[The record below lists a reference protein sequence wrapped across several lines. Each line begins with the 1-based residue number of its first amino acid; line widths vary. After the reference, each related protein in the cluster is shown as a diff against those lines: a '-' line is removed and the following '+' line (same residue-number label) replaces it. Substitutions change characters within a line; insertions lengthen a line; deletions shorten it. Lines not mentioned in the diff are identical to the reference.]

1 MKVLGIEFAPLKI
14 PFERRLQTFAVF
26 FYVFLFFQGLSLIG
40 FALFTSLLFTKYY
53 WITLAYVLWYIIDF
67 QTPHEG
73 GRRGLARN
81 WRIWKY
87 YADYF
92 PMKLIK
98 TAELD
103 PKKNFILGISPHGV
117 MSFSAF
123 CNLATEGTSFSET
136 FPGITPH
143 LLTLNAQFC
152 APLMRE
158 LFMQSGACAASEK
171 SLKWILNNKKPCR
184 NKGQACGLIIG
195 GAAESLEAHP
205 GRYTLILKKRKGF
218 ARLAL
223 ETGASLVP
231 VFCFGE
237 NDLYQAL
244 ENPKDSLLR
253 RFQEFLKRSVK
264 FGLPIFWGRGI
275 FNYSFGYVP
284 FRKPT
289 FTVIGRPIEV
299 KKTYMPSQEK
309 IDEVHRKYIDALK
322 RLFDENK
329 EKYLNDKDIVL
340 HID

>member
-1 MKVLGIEFAPLKI
+1 
-14 PFERRLQTFAVF
+14 
-26 FYVFLFFQGLSLIG
+26 
-40 FALFTSLLFTKYY
+40 
-53 WITLAYVLWYIIDF
+53 
-67 QTPHEG
+67 
-73 GRRGLARN
+73 
-81 WRIWKY
+81 
-87 YADYF
+87 
-92 PMKLIK
+92 MKLIK
-98 TAELD
+98 TTDLD
-103 PKKNFILGISPHGV
+103 PNKNYIFGISPHGV

-123 CNLATEGTSFSET
+123 CNFATEGTKFSEK

-143 LLTLNAQFC
+143 LLTLNAQFS

-171 SLKWILNNKKPCR
+171 SLKWILNNKRPCKS
-184 NKGQACGLIIG
+184 KGQACGLIIG

-205 GRYTLILKKRKGF
+205 GRYTLVLKKRKGF
-218 ARLAL
+218 IKIAL

-244 ENPKDSLLR
+244 ENPKDSFLR
-253 RFQEFLKRSVK
+253 QFQELFKRFVK

-289 FTVIGRPIEV
+289 FTVIGKPIEV
-299 KKTYMPSQEK
+299 KKTFAPSQEK
-309 IDEVHRKYIDALK
+309 IDELHRKYIAELVAL
-322 RLFDENK
+322 FEEHK
-329 EKYLNDKDIVL
+329 EKYLTDKNITL